1 MKTDF
6 ESIQTVEVCGPGDTY
21 NETEF
26 VVGLRC
32 TSPSFGGC
40 FNHVTGYGEP
50 PSGPEF
56 ELTTIALSVPHV
68 NYKGETLKTER
79 LELSYHQFRA
89 LVGIE
94 VAEKLF
100 DAAQDEAAE
109 SGEF

>member
-1 MKTDF
+1 MRTDF
-6 ESIQTVEVCGPGDTY
+6 ESTQAVEVCGPGDTY

-26 VVGLRC
+26 VIGLQC

-56 ELTTIALSVPHV
+56 ELTTITLSVPHV
-68 NYKGETLKTER
+68 NWKGETEKTET

-89 LVGIE
+89 VVGID
-94 VAEKLF
+94 VAEKLI
-100 DAAQDEAAE
+100 DAAMDAAAE